1 MFVEFS
7 KSSYTLSEGT
17 FVVDPRYK
25 VLSAIGRGA
34 QGLICAARDTMAQV
48 TPEVAVKKMPNAV
61 DEIISCKRMLREVR
75 MMRHFQHENLL
86 MLRDVMFPPSSNVL
100 MWKDIY
106 LVTDLMDTDL
116 HQVISSKQELTD
128 DHVQYFLYQ
137 LIAGVTHLHAANV
150 VHRDLK
156 PSNVLVNRNCDL
168 KICDFGLSRACSGP
182 LARLDEDNS
191 EPLTMYVTTRWYR
204 APELLCFNS
213 GYGMPVDMWS
223 VACILG
229 EMLGRV
235 ALFPG
240 RDYLDQLRLVIELLG
255 PPTEEEVQT
264 IESPSAVSFVRKVNP
279 QASKTLEELLPAA
292 SPASL
297 ALLRNMLRFDPAKRL
312 QAHEALQDPYLAA
325 YFNGVEE
332 HKTLPAA
339 HAEWLAS
346 IGSTDALPKE
356 QLQNLIFQEMLY
368 FHPDAIHVQWGAAS
382 HSAMAASAAPT
393 DPSGGAGG
401 GAGAPPR
408 QAACSAPPGAP
419 PPPGAQAAHPM
430 SLPMSLPMS
439 PLGMPPHGAPSA
451 NTPMQPMQMAQPM
464 PGQLLPGGAGQPMP
478 GQLMQGNAGQ
488 PMPGQPQRY
497 QCGPG
502 PVMHPGCA
510 YYAQPQGQPMLSPM
524 QAGPMQTGPP
534 MPGQPMRSPPVQCG
548 YVPTGVAPP
557 GFGFPPPH
565 VSPPL
570 PCASPQHF
578 MQQDPQ
584 QLPRQ
589 AGFGVPPG
597 AYPQQV
603 PGHAQP
609 VRAAQ
614 PHASQ

>member
-1 MFVEFS
+1 MFVEFP
-7 KSSYTLSEGT
+7 KSTYTLKEGT
-17 FVVDPRYK
+17 FHVDPRYK

-34 QGLICAARDTMAQV
+34 QGLICAAKDTMSQE
-48 TPEVAVKKMPNAV
+48 TPEVAIKKMPNAV

-86 MLRDVMFPPSSNVL
+86 KLRDIMFPPSSNVL

-137 LIAGVTHLHAANV
+137 LLAGVTHLHAANV

-279 QASKTLEELLPAA
+279 QASKTLEELLPTA

-325 YFNGVEE
+325 YFNDVEE
-332 HKTLPAA
+332 HTSLPTA
-339 HAEWLAS
+339 HAEWLTS
-346 IGSTDALPKE
+346 IGSTDALVKE

-368 FHPDAIHVQWGAAS
+368 FHPEAIHVQWGAAS
-382 HSAMAASAAPT
+382 QPGVAAPANPM

-401 GAGAPPR
+401 GGEAPPQQAAGMPGAPG
-408 QAACSAPPGAP
+408 SAPPGAA
-419 PPPGAQAAHPM
+419 PPGAAPCSM
-430 SLPMSLPMS
+430 PMS
-439 PLGMPPHGAPSA
+439 PPGSMPMSPNGAPPA
-451 NTPMQPMQMAQPM
+451 GTHLMQMHMAQ
-464 PGQLLPGGAGQPMP
+464 A
-478 GQLMQGNAGQ
+478 
-488 PMPGQPQRY
+488 MPGQPQRY

-502 PVMHPGCA
+502 GAVMQPGCA
-510 YYAQPQGQPMLSPM
+510 FYAQPQGQPMLSPM
-524 QAGPMQTGPP
+524 QGQPMQPGSMPGQP
-534 MPGQPMRSPPVQCG
+534 MPGQPMPGQPMPGGPPRCSPPLQCG
-548 YVPTGVAPP
+548 PISPGVYAPAGVGPP
-557 GFGFPPPH
+557 GYGFPPPH
-565 VSPPL
+565 ASPPH
-570 PCASPQHF
+570 PCASPPPHY
-578 MQQDPQ
+578 MQQ
-584 QLPRQ
+584 
-589 AGFGVPPG
+589 G
-597 AYPQQV
+597 YPQPV
-603 PGHAQP
+603 PGHTQP